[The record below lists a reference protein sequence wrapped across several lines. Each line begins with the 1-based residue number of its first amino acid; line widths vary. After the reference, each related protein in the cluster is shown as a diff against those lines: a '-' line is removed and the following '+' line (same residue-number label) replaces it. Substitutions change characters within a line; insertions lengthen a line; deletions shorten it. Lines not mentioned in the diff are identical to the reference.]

1 MKVIKRDGTTVDF
14 DPAKIRIAIQK
25 ANDAVD
31 DADRISEQDIDEG
44 LARIARFVSELK

>member
-14 DPAKIRIAIQK
+14 DRTKIIVALEK

-31 DADRISEQDIDEG
+31 DCDKISKEQI
-44 LARIARFVSELK
+44 